1 MLGSQRIALEMSE
14 VRQAL
19 NTLPDDATDETR
31 DGLTAKYTTLES
43 RYRAELV
50 TEDTREIATDGATAE
65 GRALGRLQERASI
78 LDYVSEVAE
87 GSVLDG
93 ASKEFREAVLGDPT
107 SLGYMPVDFLAGA
120 V

>member
-1 MLGSQRIALEMSE
+1 MELSE
-14 VRQAL
+14 IRQAL
-19 NTLPDDATDETR
+19 NALPDDATDETR

-50 TEDTREIATDGATAE
+50 VEDTREIATDGLTAE

-87 GSVLDG
+87 GTILDG
-93 ASKEFREAVLGDPT
+93 ASKEFREAVLGGNII
-107 SLGYMPVDFLAGA
+107 GYMPVDFLDRA